1 MTGDPHRYDDII
13 HLPHFVSQNRKH
25 MSLHDR
31 AAQFAPFAA
40 LSGYD
45 ESIRET
51 ARLTD
56 HEDELSESS
65 LNELDMKLQII
76 RLHIKEQ
83 PLITLTYFIPDEH
96 KEGGRY
102 ETVSFHVSSV
112 DQLKRVMI
120 TADKQRISIDHISR
134 IESELFEESE
144 DL

>member
-83 PLITLTYFIPDEH
+83 PLITVTYFIPDDIP
-96 KEGGRY
+96 
-102 ETVSFHVSSV
+102 SS
-112 DQLKRVMI
+112 L
-120 TADKQRISIDHISR
+120 T
-134 IESELFEESE
+134 
-144 DL
+144 